1 VEQIVSNPMTAPRM
15 YAILIGIFV
24 GVAMT
29 LAAAGIYGIVASA
42 VTQRTREIGSRM
54 ALAARRG
61 QVVTLVLA
69 QSLALIAIGPIVG
82 LGGAA
87 AGMRYL
93 EGLPFGLTPLDPST
107 FVYVAAAFAVV
118 ALLASSVPARRA
130 TRVDPLVALRFE

>member
-1 VEQIVSNPMTAPRM
+1 
-15 YAILIGIFV
+15 L
-24 GVAMT
+24 
-29 LAAAGIYGIVASA
+29 
-42 VTQRTREIGSRM
+42 
-54 ALAARRG
+54 RR
-61 QVVTLVLA
+61 VWP
-69 QSLALIAIGPIVG
+69 LIAIGPIVG

-87 AGMRYL
+87 AGTRYL